1 PITNFSWRNF
11 FSSINY
17 LRVMHKICKNKAHR
31 NLLLMN
37 YKSDKLLKKSLEIPQ
52 PELRRYTLKLIKDQ
66 TPFCGRKWRQNNMS
80 AITAVYLTIKPELRD
95 DWLAGSDVETDI
107 AEALPLEQAL
117 RALTHWHNV
126 RRYPEMMGVEQGI
139 LNVEQDFF
147 AKELEKMDLADPGG
161 MEEEGS
167 NDQAWEPPMNS
178 TSMSADAVTDPLT
191 LASGESKSARK
202 KKAKAEAAAKQSE
215 GPTSSSTPEP
225 GAESSAQEAKSNG
238 IDSAYESPYIKEV
251 YKNIRS
257 VNKKLSLMQKVDSKV
272 AANPNSSLDDL
283 VASREINNDQK
294 TQALKKPALQASLA
308 QLEDQISQYKKFDQ
322 EYQQR
327 LNAEKE
333 LLHSSHK
340 DGLDKLREAVEA
352 EAEIEAQKESKE
364 HLLMLSRFLRAA
376 AARRQN
382 EEDQSEEGKAF
393 EGALL
398 LVYGGDPSAVLAAEK
413 IIEGAD
419 EPVPSVEGDLLTVK
433 YSQIKELS
441 LKCAP
446 YATEE
451 AWVADVAHAEPA
463 APQPEDN
470 TAIDIGTDP
479 TIANAGLTE
488 QGDVQINGTAE
499 SAEIS
504 TAPEQSSIDLG
515 AANAAAEDQWDQSA
529 PGVEGS
535 MTEPLKIIP
544 RDPAEAD
551 NPHEPAAVNSTQ
563 SWADDAATEAQK
575 TE

>member
-1 PITNFSWRNF
+1 
-11 FSSINY
+11 
-17 LRVMHKICKNKAHR
+17 
-31 NLLLMN
+31 
-37 YKSDKLLKKSLEIPQ
+37 
-52 PELRRYTLKLIKDQ
+52 
-66 TPFCGRKWRQNNMS
+66 
-80 AITAVYLTIKPELRD
+80 
-95 DWLAGSDVETDI
+95 
-107 AEALPLEQAL
+107 
-117 RALTHWHNV
+117 
-126 RRYPEMMGVEQGI
+126 
-139 LNVEQDFF
+139 
-147 AKELEKMDLADPGG
+147 
-161 MEEEGS
+161 
-167 NDQAWEPPMNS
+167 
-178 TSMSADAVTDPLT
+178 MSADAVTDPLT

-238 IDSAYESPYIKEV
+238 IDSAYESPYIKEL

-257 VNKKLSLMQKVDSKV
+257 VNKKLSLMQKVDSIV
-272 AANPNSSLDDL
+272 AANPSSSLDDL
-283 VASREINNDQK
+283 VASRKINNDQK
-294 TQALKKPALQASLA
+294 TQALKKPALQASLT

-327 LNAEKE
+327 LNTEKE
-333 LLHSSHK
+333 LLQSSHK
-340 DGLDKLREAVEA
+340 DELDKLREAVEA
-352 EAEIEAQKESKE
+352 EAKIEAQKESKE
-364 HLLMLSRFLRAA
+364 RLLMLSRFLRAA

-441 LKCAP
+441 LKYAP

-575 TE
+575 TEIGSESTAAPQATTTGDSRPTAATNEAVERGTTAAPTVRQGDDGFHAVEHRRGGRGRGGFEQRGGRGRGGFRGGEDGPGRGRGGFRGDRGRGDGESRGDRGRGGFRGDRGRGDHESRGGRGAKEGQGQGQGQQ